1 MKKLFVFFVFVVILV
16 AGLAPWVV
24 GMQAEQS
31 YEDIITRL
39 EEQGM
44 VVRNRDYD
52 RGWLASSAEA
62 ELLITLGGSGSG
74 TDVDTVEVSLRNRIE
89 HGPLL
94 LGALREGR
102 IEPLQALIH
111 TQLIVDD
118 QPLFPP
124 EYPLMLET
132 RIPLQGDAH
141 TLVELPPY
149 QKAASQGVPGV
160 AFEGVRGEAFFDP
173 AFERVRAALVMPRLE
188 ADDGVGGGVTITNL
202 QIDTDARSGPSG
214 LMLGEGRFDVGTV
227 TIKASDPALG
237 VTLEGLDMRVRSEA
251 EGQNVNLGASYAF
264 ERLRMDDGTVY
275 GPAQLGIRVAGLPA
289 AVLARIQ
296 EKLRALRDPGLTEEE
311 RMAGF
316 NDVLAADGAQLLAG
330 NPEFRL
336 DPLQVNTPDGLIE
349 GSFLAKLDGVRGE
362 DFQQP
367 QRLLDKTTAQA
378 RLRLPEVLL
387 QGVIR
392 DWARRQFEAIASS
405 TRPEG
410 VAEDEATPALDPQ
423 ELDRQAET
431 MAQQQLEAL
440 VQQQLVVRQGDAI
453 VTVARYGGGLLTVNG
468 KTVALPDAVSR

>member
-1 MKKLFVFFVFVVILV
+1 
-16 AGLAPWVV
+16 
-24 GMQAEQS
+24 
-31 YEDIITRL
+31 
-39 EEQGM
+39 
-44 VVRNRDYD
+44 
-52 RGWLASSAEA
+52 
-62 ELLITLGGSGSG
+62 
-74 TDVDTVEVSLRNRIE
+74 
-89 HGPLL
+89 
-94 LGALREGR
+94 
-102 IEPLQALIH
+102 
-111 TQLIVDD
+111 
-118 QPLFPP
+118 
-124 EYPLMLET
+124 
-132 RIPLQGDAH
+132 
-141 TLVELPPY
+141 
-149 QKAASQGVPGV
+149 
-160 AFEGVRGEAFFDP
+160 
-173 AFERVRAALVMPRLE
+173 
-188 ADDGVGGGVTITNL
+188 
-202 QIDTDARSGPSG
+202 
-214 LMLGEGRFDVGTV
+214 
-227 TIKASDPALG
+227 
-237 VTLEGLDMRVRSEA
+237 
-251 EGQNVNLGASYAF
+251 
-264 ERLRMDDGTVY
+264 
-275 GPAQLGIRVAGLPA
+275 
-289 AVLARIQ
+289 
-296 EKLRALRDPGLTEEE
+296 
-311 RMAGF
+311 MAGF